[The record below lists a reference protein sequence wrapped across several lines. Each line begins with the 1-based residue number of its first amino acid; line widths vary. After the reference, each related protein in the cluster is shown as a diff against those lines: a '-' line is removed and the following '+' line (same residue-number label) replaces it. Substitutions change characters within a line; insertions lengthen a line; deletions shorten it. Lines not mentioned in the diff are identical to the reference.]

1 MKKKIKSGNTVLVSV
16 HGKREV
22 GVIQKTY
29 TKKGIQYFDVLLEKG
44 SFLKSITTNPETTQY
59 VIDNTK
65 QVQPTID
72 ASKYDYDIKDEHK
85 YSTPIIFE
93 EG

>member
-16 HGKREV
+16 HGKTEV
-22 GVIQKTY
+22 GIIQKTY
-29 TKKGIQYFDVLLEKG
+29 TKKGIQYFDVLLERG
-44 SFLKSITTNPETTQY
+44 SFLKSITNNPEYTQY

-65 QVQPTID
+65 QVKASIDPTNYNFEILD
-72 ASKYDYDIKDEHK
+72 NAK
-85 YSTPIIFE
+85 YSTPLIFE